1 MGQTSSATRHDSTSV
16 GAGEHFAEPPR
27 PIDSVRI
34 RLQELPPHVVQ
45 TRLDAANDDAANER
59 VAQPRIDAVLTAC
72 KLALTDLEGLHRRF
86 ADTTDLDVTGYS
98 RAAAIW
104 LLSGRTL
111 GLLRALLVQ
120 VEAGIANEAMVTGRA
135 IHEALRVLFAF
146 SVPDANDLVRLWLD
160 DEGQHGY
167 VKQGPA
173 RDAEGRFERALAEA
187 MEAAGV
193 PALPPTREKTEALY
207 DRMSRVAHNR
217 RSSCVD
223 AVFEAGRMMAYGRH
237 PSPIRR
243 AGYAAWAASM
253 TTEVVDSVGEA
264 LHALHALY
272 SRQGFF
278 TDRIVPLRDAIEAV
292 RVSAPLDE
300 QSIRR
305 AAGTT

>member
-1 MGQTSSATRHDSTSV
+1 M
-16 GAGEHFAEPPR
+16 
-27 PIDSVRI
+27 
-34 RLQELPPHVVQ
+34 
-45 TRLDAANDDAANER
+45 
-59 VAQPRIDAVLTAC
+59 
-72 KLALTDLEGLHRRF
+72 
-86 ADTTDLDVTGYS
+86 
-98 RAAAIW
+98 
-104 LLSGRTL
+104 
-111 GLLRALLVQ
+111 
-120 VEAGIANEAMVTGRA
+120 
-135 IHEALRVLFAF
+135 
-146 SVPDANDLVRLWLD
+146 
-160 DEGQHGY
+160 
-167 VKQGPA
+167 KQGPA

-193 PALPPTREKTEALY
+193 PAASIREKTEALY
-207 DRMSRVAHNR
+207 DLMSRVAHNR

-253 TTEVVDSVGEA
+253 TTEVVNSVGDA
-264 LHALHALY
+264 LRALY
-272 SRQGFF
+272 SHDGLF